1 MDAKV
6 KLKKE
11 YEKLILSKWKFLENI
26 YRPIE
31 VKNYHRTIEQD
42 IRNIQ
47 EIKKELYNK
56 LGPIPVFIFIIDLIN
71 FIF

>member
-11 YEKLILSKWKFLENI
+11 YEKLILSKWKFLENT
-26 YRPIE
+26 YRLIE
-31 VKNYHRTIEQD
+31 VKNYHRTIEQG

-47 EIKKELYNK
+47 E
-56 LGPIPVFIFIIDLIN
+56 
-71 FIF
+71 